1 MKAHI
6 KPSALAGNK
15 QKRQVRELVREE
27 LRRQAGANMRRTF
40 KLFCLCLNEK
50 YGFGKDRLDRLI
62 ASVSE
67 LAEQHERDEVFWT
80 HVDQRIGQM
89 GLTFDKEN
97 YEEMDA

>member
-1 MKAHI
+1 MKAHV
-6 KPSALAGNK
+6 KASALASNK
-15 QKRQVRELVREE
+15 QKQQVRELVREE

-80 HVDQRIGQM
+80 HVDKRIEQIGVK
-89 GLTFDKEN
+89 FDREN
-97 YEEMDA
+97 YEEMEK